1 MEAESGYDNPWGGA
15 EDMRAWAAQLQGSLD
30 YAELVEPAAP
40 PAAPQAG
47 RRRLLRASLRPSA
60 YAGAAIILFLG
71 GWFAHSVFQS
81 GSPSS
86 SSPDKLARAVFPE
99 EGVTLDVTWGDIP
112 QRLVQEGVI
121 DIEKFKTAAQRAGSP
136 LTSDQ
141 LLLLAEGSDEL
152 LTVDAGNAYFVLD
165 VLWAL
170 GLANDNTILTQGPI
184 AQRGWEQAGGYAGT
198 GGWTIGVEPGPQ
210 YLATLDLIR
219 LTPEQQAAV
228 DEVAYNSYRPCCGN
242 PTAFPDCNHGMAA
255 LALTELMASQ
265 GASADE
271 IFQALKEI
279 SPFWFPNQYYQL
291 ALFFERQDQE
301 WDKVDPRLVMGRNY
315 SSAGGWQ
322 QVSAWLQ
329 QQGALGT
336 GRPGEGNASG
346 CAP

>member
-1 MEAESGYDNPWGGA
+1 
-15 EDMRAWAAQLQGSLD
+15 
-30 YAELVEPAAP
+30 
-40 PAAPQAG
+40 
-47 RRRLLRASLRPSA
+47 
-60 YAGAAIILFLG
+60 
-71 GWFAHSVFQS
+71 VFQS
-81 GSPSS
+81 GSSS
-86 SSPDKLARAVFPE
+86 PSSPDKLARAVFPE

-170 GLANDNTILTQGPI
+170 GLANDNAILTQGPM
-184 AQRGWEQAGGYAGT
+184 AQRGWDQAGGYAGT
-198 GGWTIGVEPGPQ
+198 GGWTLGVEPGPQ

-219 LTPEQQAAV
+219 LTAEQQAVV

-329 QQGALGT
+329 QQGVLGT
-336 GRPGEGNASG
+336 GGPGGGTASG
-346 CAP
+346 CTP